1 MQTFQI
7 LFFNKR
13 YYFVNKL
20 FLYLSSINRTII
32 GDSEFQSF
40 VEQSF
45 KWSQKISLRLGLGIF
60 LCYQESDLVKVREVL
75 PEKWCR
81 CQSHI
86 MRGMQDRVLIL
97 ALNSSLPKDD
107 PSLTKKLT
115 CCPLASVTFILSYY
129 IKYAVRNND
138 VCREGTRNPIERKC
152 RPSPRKAAMCSSR
165 FLLL

>member
-7 LFFNKR
+7 LFFYKR

-45 KWSQKISLRLGLGIF
+45 KWSQKISLRLGLGAF
-60 LCYQESDLVKVREVL
+60 LCHQESDLVKVREVL

-81 CQSHI
+81 CQLHI
-86 MRGMQDRVLIL
+86 MWGMQDRVLIL
-97 ALNSSLPKDD
+97 ALNSSLPKDV
-107 PSLTKKLT
+107 PSTYTKT
-115 CCPLASVTFILSYY
+115 DVLSPS
-129 IKYAVRNND
+129 KRSFRSELLHK
-138 VCREGTRNPIERKC
+138 VCR
-152 RPSPRKAAMCSSR
+152 
-165 FLLL
+165 